1 MNITK
6 AVEGYVSGRP
16 SIKDCL
22 KRKLIN
28 YSALSR
34 MIGSELNIRSFD
46 AILIACRRYAVK
58 IKAEEVQEKRIMD
71 ILKGSK
77 VEIRNKVVAA
87 VLEKGIYHDD
97 LLKLEKEIKKKRE
110 VLHIIEGATAVT
122 IITSSEFLPSIKQL
136 FKSDIIKVNR
146 DLAEID
152 VKSPVAIESTP
163 GVLSYLCSVFSEHS
177 INIVENMSCWT
188 DTLFVISE
196 KDVPKAVEA
205 LRF

>member
-6 AVEGYVSGRP
+6 AAERYVSERP

-34 MIGSELNIRSFD
+34 MIGSELGIKRFD
-46 AILIACRRYAVK
+46 AILIACRRYSEK
-58 IKAEEVQEKRIMD
+58 IKAEEVNEKRIME

-77 VEIRNKVVAA
+77 VEIRNKVVAV

-97 LLKLEKEIKKKRE
+97 LLKLEKDIKKKRE

-122 IITSSEFLPSIKQL
+122 VITGSEFLPGIKQL
-136 FKSDIIKVNR
+136 FKSDIIKVNKE
-146 DLAEID
+146 LAEIN
-152 VKSPVAIESTP
+152 VKSPVEIEKTP
-163 GVLSYLCSVFSEHS
+163 GVLSYLCSLFSEHS